1 MDSTVVVAA
10 MGYVATLLG
19 AWLTVRMQ
27 LRGDRSGRLLDAKV
41 RIYGECADALY
52 EFERATYNR
61 VKHRLDNSPDD
72 QREPMR
78 QEAYRG
84 NARARSAIGQV
95 AILTGDETLR
105 GQLEEARRSVGG
117 LNDATSHM
125 DLQARR
131 QAIDTTLTSAL
142 DLARHDLMG

>member
-1 MDSTVVVAA
+1 MDATVVIAA

-61 VKHRLDNSPDD
+61 VKHRLQNSPDE
-72 QREPMR
+72 QREPLR

-84 NARARSAIGQV
+84 DARSRSAIGQV

-105 GQLEEARRSVGG
+105 TRLEEARRSVGG
-117 LNDATSHM
+117 LNDATGHA
-125 DLQARR
+125 DLQVRR
-131 QAIDTTLTSAL
+131 QSIDTALRSAL
-142 DLARHDLMG
+142 EVARHDLMG